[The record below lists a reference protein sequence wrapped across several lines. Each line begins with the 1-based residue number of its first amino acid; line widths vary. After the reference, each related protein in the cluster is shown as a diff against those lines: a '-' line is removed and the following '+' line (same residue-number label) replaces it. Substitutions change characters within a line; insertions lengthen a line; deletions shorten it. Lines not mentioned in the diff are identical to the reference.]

1 MVTVLGMSDFPS
13 ESVIPEQLFEELQE
27 KNQQS
32 GISLG
37 ELITVPMTK
46 VMSTLAAKIDRSFKH
61 GTDGEWLAQW
71 FEEGPALLEDMPA
84 MAFLGPDQS
93 ANHNAYAI
101 VMAAM
106 MKVAVQRDDLLFAD
120 ACCTLDM
127 MHTISLPLFNISNPH
142 KQVQPADRAIY
153 EELDRISLKEMRI
166 LMANTTLEA
175 ETLLANLGW
184 LPVQRQSGDEGW
196 KIMHAREFLGLFF
209 SGQLSLDLS

>member
-1 MVTVLGMSDFPS
+1 MVTVLGMGNFPS
-13 ESVIPEQLFEELQE
+13 ERVLPEQLFEELWE
-27 KNQQS
+27 KNQHS
-32 GISLG
+32 GISVG
-37 ELITVPMTK
+37 ELMTVPMTK
-46 VMSTLAAKIDRSFKH
+46 LMSALAARIDSSLQH
-61 GTDGEWLAQW
+61 GIDEEWLGQW

-106 MKVAVQRDDLLFAD
+106 MKVAVRHDDLFFAD

-127 MHTISLPLFNISNPH
+127 MHTISLPLFNIAYPH

-153 EELDRISLKEMRI
+153 EELDRIGLSELH
-166 LMANTTLEA
+166 
-175 ETLLANLGW
+175 TLLANTSLEAEALLAQLGW
-184 LPVQRQSGDEGW
+184 LPLQRQSGDEGW

-209 SGQLSLDLS
+209 SGQLSLDLN